1 MNGRWPRPTGLT
13 WVAIVVTLAAIT
25 ATAGYLLWIYPALP
39 EAVPVRFIRGR
50 AVIYQFKT
58 PLLVLLPVLVQAT
71 LAVVIGLL
79 LVVLLWRARPGHDFT
94 ARPEDAERMRHAAE
108 GIALLGAVWI
118 GFQGLGA
125 IRLVALWQR
134 GSGGFGEVYTLGLV
148 TAIVVS
154 VVIGARTLKQVG
166 REAPGAPSSD
176 HRSWRLGRLYVNA
189 SDPALF
195 VPTRVGVGWTLNFG
209 RPVAILVMAGTLGVG
224 IAVPFYLAWLVLKG
238 LLR

>member
-1 MNGRWPRPTGLT
+1 MTSRWPRPTGLT
-13 WVAIVVTLAAIT
+13 WVAIVATLGAIT
-25 ATAGYLLWIYPALP
+25 ATAGYLLWVYPSLP
-39 EAVPVRFIRGR
+39 EAVPIRFIRGR

-58 PLLVLLPVLVQAT
+58 PLLVLLPVLVQAA
-71 LAVVIGLL
+71 LAGVIGALL
-79 LVVLLWRARPGHDFT
+79 LVLLWRARPGDDFT

-118 GFQGLGA
+118 GFQGFGA
-125 IRLVALWQR
+125 FRLVTLWQR
-134 GSGGFGEVYTLGLV
+134 GSGGFGEVYTAALV

-166 REAPGAPSSD
+166 REPAGEPSGD
-176 HRSWRLGRLYVNA
+176 HASWRLGRLYVNRR
-189 SDPALF
+189 DPALF

-209 RPVAILVMAGTLGVG
+209 RPMAILVMAGTLGVG
-224 IAVPFYLAWLVLKG
+224 IGVPFYIAWLVLKG